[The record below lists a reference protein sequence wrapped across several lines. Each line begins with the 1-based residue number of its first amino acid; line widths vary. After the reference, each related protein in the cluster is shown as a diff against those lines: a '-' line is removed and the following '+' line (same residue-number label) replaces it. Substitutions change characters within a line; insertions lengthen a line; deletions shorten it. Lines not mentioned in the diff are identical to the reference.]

1 MKEKVIIR
9 KSEVSMSGYELV
21 VIDEGVEKV
30 LLINERV
37 KKDPKVLI
45 LPENPSNR
53 KYFSDS
59 KVDKNGG
66 EIELSYKESR
76 SLDRSEKSE
85 KSDNIKV
92 SKSKVLEY
100 MTEDERKI
108 YDEIIEKCEK
118 RMKRVIILEKI
129 RNLEKELNEEV

>member
-21 VIDEGVEKV
+21 VIDEGVEEV

-45 LPENPSNR
+45 LPDNPSNR
-53 KYFSDS
+53 KYFTDN

-76 SLDRSEKSE
+76 SLDKSDKSD

-92 SKSKVLEY
+92 SKSKILEY

-118 RMKRVIILEKI
+118 RMKREIILEKI

>member
-45 LPENPSNR
+45 LPDNPSNR
-53 KYFSDS
+53 KYFTDN

-92 SKSKVLEY
+92 SKSKILEY

-118 RMKRVIILEKI
+118 RMKRDIILEKI

>member
-21 VIDEGVEKV
+21 VIDEGVEEV

-45 LPENPSNR
+45 LPDNPSNR
-53 KYFSDS
+53 KYFTDN

-76 SLDRSEKSE
+76 SLD
-85 KSDNIKV
+85 KSDKSDKSDIKV
-92 SKSKVLEY
+92 SKSKILEY
-100 MTEDERKI
+100 MTEEERKI

-118 RMKRVIILEKI
+118 RMKRDIILEKI

>member
-9 KSEVSMSGYELV
+9 KSEVSVSGYELV

-45 LPENPSNR
+45 LPDNPSNR
-53 KYFSDS
+53 KYFTDN

-76 SLDRSEKSE
+76 NLDRSEKSE

-92 SKSKVLEY
+92 SKSKILEY
-100 MTEDERKI
+100 MTEEERKI

-118 RMKRVIILEKI
+118 RMKREIILKKI
-129 RNLEKELNEEV
+129 TNLEKELEEEV

>member
-21 VIDEGVEKV
+21 VIDEGVEEV

-45 LPENPSNR
+45 LPDNPSNR
-53 KYFSDS
+53 KYFTDN

-76 SLDRSEKSE
+76 SLD
-85 KSDNIKV
+85 KSDKSDKSDIKV
-92 SKSKVLEY
+92 SKSKILEY

-118 RMKRVIILEKI
+118 RMKRDIILEKI

>member
-9 KSEVSMSGYELV
+9 KSEVSVSGYELV

-37 KKDPKVLI
+37 KKDPKVLV

-92 SKSKVLEY
+92 SKSKILEY

-118 RMKRVIILEKI
+118 RMKRKILEEKI
-129 RNLEKELNEEV
+129 RNLEKELEEV